1 MDYRSWLWF
10 TLGKVHSHRKERM
23 PCIPS
28 AYWIAIRWLILK
40 LVNTVLVNILES
52 LNYPIFHRW
61 SISKLGH
68 LTNVLPVFPH
78 ATYTFM
84 VGTSFVVI
92 MSRSSQTQDPDFGC
106 WRIWEVKSNSNGEY
120 GIMIP
125 ILVDLPEL
133 VSIDL
138 GSSAFG
144 DTSNLTMRSSNSKL
158 VLN

>member
-10 TLGKVHSHRKERM
+10 TLGKVHSHRKARM
-23 PCIPS
+23 PYIPS
-28 AYWIAIRWLILK
+28 AYWIAIHWLILK

-52 LNYPIFHRW
+52 LKYLIFHRW
-61 SISKLGH
+61 SISKLEH

-78 ATYTFM
+78 ATYTFT
-84 VGTSFVVI
+84 VGTSFLVI
-92 MSRSSQTQDPDFGC
+92 MSRSSQTQDPDFGSWC
-106 WRIWEVKSNSNGEY
+106 FWGVKSNSDGEY
-120 GIMIP
+120 GMMIS

-138 GSSAFG
+138 GSSAFR
-144 DTSNLTMRSSNSKL
+144 DTSNLTLRSSNSNL